1 MDVLI
6 LLRFYLINLQIQ
18 KRLDLNL
25 LLNMKKIISCFLI
38 ATSSVVWAQT
48 GINTE
53 NPKATLDITAKKDIL
68 TIDGLLAPRLTR
80 AELTEKGNTLY
91 GAEQDGTII
100 YINDI
105 SGGDTESQRKNID
118 GKGLYIFDADA
129 ANKEGR
135 WMCLFCYGFA

>member
-1 MDVLI
+1 
-6 LLRFYLINLQIQ
+6 
-18 KRLDLNL
+18 
-25 LLNMKKIISCFLI
+25 MKKIISCFLI

-105 SGGDTESQRKNID
+105 SGGDTQSQRKNID